1 MDIQSILFVVSH
13 KYVLFLP
20 DFNRSRFS
28 PITQAEGKTGN
39 SLVKLE
45 KSIFPFKILQKN
57 QKNVIFILPMYTHVT
72 VVFCR
77 NENLFDI
84 KN

>member
-1 MDIQSILFVVSH
+1 MKKDVNGYIQSILFVVSH

-57 QKNVIFILPMYTHVT
+57 QKNVILSYQCTRM
-72 VVFCR
+72 
-77 NENLFDI
+77 
-84 KN
+84 